1 MDLAPFVVSLNR
13 AVAAAGTAGGE
24 EAEAFLARFAVPLES
39 AIRLTLLEV
48 VSAAADEIAAD
59 LKPGSVDVVLRG
71 SNPGFRVT
79 VPKEEPPPSASGAS
93 APAEPPSAQPAA
105 DGATARVT
113 LRIPETVKLKVDE
126 IAGLEGLSANAW
138 LARVITAAVGG
149 SGSGSRAGDG
159 LRIGQGY
166 SGWSR

>member
-1 MDLAPFVVSLNR
+1 MDLAPFVASLNR

-24 EAEAFLARFAVPLES
+24 EAEAFLDRFAVPLEA

-48 VSAAADEIAAD
+48 VSAAAEEIAVD

-79 VPKEEPPPSASGAS
+79 VPAEDSQPSAPS
-93 APAEPPSAQPAA
+93 APAGTAPAA
-105 DGATARVT
+105 PSGTPAGDGATARVT
-113 LRIPETVKLKVDE
+113 LRIPESVKLQVDE
-126 IAGLEGLSANAW
+126 VAGLEGLSANAW

-149 SGSGSRAGDG
+149 TRAGG
-159 LRIGQGY
+159 ELRIGQGY

>member
-1 MDLAPFVVSLNR
+1 MDLAPFVANLNR
-13 AVAAAGTAGGE
+13 AVAAAGTAGGK
-24 EAEAFLARFAVPLES
+24 EAEAFLDRFAVPLEA

-48 VSAAADEIAAD
+48 VSAAAEEIAVD

-71 SNPGFRVT
+71 NNPGFRVT
-79 VPKEEPPPSASGAS
+79 VPAEDSQPSAPS
-93 APAEPPSAQPAA
+93 APTGTAPAGPAA
-105 DGATARVT
+105 GPPAGDGAMARVT
-113 LRIPETVKLKVDE
+113 LRIPESVKLQVDE
-126 IAGLEGLSANAW
+126 VAGLEGLSANAW

-149 SGSGSRAGDG
+149 TRPGGE